1 MSHIIKEFN
10 TIAEDLL
17 RQTTCFLGTTY
28 LSKFKTVIIFNSS
41 VPINKYISGF
51 LPYKTYIMNKDT
63 EFFMNTDVSNN
74 KYYNDMIDLKGIF
87 STIDDESKDN
97 IWEILQALLILAETY
112 YNNRN
117 NKNR

>member
-1 MSHIIKEFN
+1 
-10 TIAEDLL
+10 
-17 RQTTCFLGTTY
+17 
-28 LSKFKTVIIFNSS
+28 
-41 VPINKYISGF
+41 
-51 LPYKTYIMNKDT
+51 MNKDT
-63 EFFMNTDVSNN
+63 DFFMNTDVSNN

-112 YNNRN
+112 FNNRN